1 MQWRKAII
9 AVGAAIGA
17 SRPLLGYEVEI
28 RTEDGIARAGLFVPE
43 PAHASR
49 SGVIVYMDAFGIRP
63 AMMEIAERIA
73 DAGYYVLLPDVFYRV
88 EFDTSLGMKLFTDP
102 AARHDFM
109 TRVAPSASHANVMRD
124 TEALLAHLDAQP
136 EVRRGRVGLTGYCM
150 GGRLSLYAAGH
161 FGDRVAAA
169 AAYHPGGVATDAP
182 DSPHR
187 LASRIKARVYV
198 AGAIKDPNFD
208 DAQKARLEQALTD
221 AGVDHLIET
230 YDARHGWVPRDT
242 PVHDE
247 AATARHW
254 ETLLAL
260 FGRTLNEA
268 HA

>member
-1 MQWRKAII
+1 MAHTRLELKTADGRCPTHVYHPEGRGPWP
-9 AVGAAIGA
+9 AA
-17 SRPLLGYEVEI
+17 
-28 RTEDGIARAGLFVPE
+28 
-43 PAHASR
+43 
-49 SGVIVYMDAFGIRP
+49 IVYMDALGIRP

-73 DAGYYVLLPDVFYRV
+73 DAGYYVLLPDLFYRV
-88 EFDTSLGMKLFTDP
+88 EFDTSRGLKVFTDP
-102 AARHDFM
+102 AARHDLM
-109 TRVAPSASHANVMRD
+109 TRVMPSASAANVMRD

-136 EVRRGRVGLTGYCM
+136 QVRADRIGITGYCM

-187 LASRIKARVYV
+187 LAPRMKARVYV

-208 DAQKARLEQALTD
+208 DAQKARLERALTE
-221 AGVDHLIET
+221 ARVDHTIET
-230 YDARHGWVPRDT
+230 YNALHGFVPRDT

-260 FGRTLNEA
+260 FGQTLKA
-268 HA
+268 AQV